1 MWDHDAKG
9 SRLGK
14 NGPLR
19 LGRMAAAASILV
31 CASAGSDRTPY
42 SIDDFEGPAA
52 LQGWRFYSSPAPPA
66 TGGSLAL
73 GSGHREHGAVLTYR
87 LHGGYAE
94 ALWSATSSLPKRRNP
109 AISLWIRFSP
119 EVEVYLVAKDSSGQT
134 LRFPIPAATIEHP
147 KAGDWQYMVVP
158 LAAKEAGRIKG
169 RLVEIGILVQSGI
182 QASAEGR
189 VSFDEVRLREYSETF
204 YLDAAA
210 QVTAPSKESL
220 ELAPRLGVNI
230 HLLRDSEALDLAR
243 AAGFGFVRMDM
254 LWANVEQSGRYRFFA
269 YDALLRA
276 LEARD
281 MGALW
286 ILDYG
291 HPDHGGATPRT
302 PQDVAAFG
310 RFAEAAAAYFKGRK
324 VRYEVWNEPNI
335 AQFWTPSPNVSE
347 YAALL
352 REAVAAIH
360 RADPSAQVSS
370 GGVSRM
376 DAAFLS
382 RAVDPGLAAQL
393 SAVAV
398 HPYPKAG
405 PESIAAELA
414 LFREWAA
421 RALGD
426 HVEIWNTE
434 WGYSSSN
441 APREAPSNG
450 HTEAGRRRQAVLAV
464 REMLTV
470 WTAGFPLAVWY
481 DLRDDGADPANPEH
495 NYGLLDSSGK
505 EKPAMKAIRTLTS
518 TVKDRKFAGMIQE
531 TPAGI
536 HAMRLDGSPDTVF
549 IVWNDQPGE
558 RRPVE
563 YDRRGMI
570 SATDLMGNPV
580 KSKDVG
586 SGRARLEID
595 EATGPIYLHWTTG
608 AASYSATLSPLRQDR

>member
-1 MWDHDAKG
+1 MG
-9 SRLGK
+9 N

-19 LGRMAAAASILV
+19 LGYVATAACILV
-31 CASAGSDRTPY
+31 CASRASDRAPY
-42 SIDDFEGPAA
+42 LIADFEGSAA
-52 LQGWRFYSSPAPPA
+52 LQDWRFYSSPEPPTA
-66 TGGSLAL
+66 AGELVL
-73 GSGHREHGAVLTYR
+73 GPGYRNHGAVLTYR

-94 ALWSATSSLPKRRNP
+94 ALWSATSPLPKRRNP
-109 AISLWIRFSP
+109 AISLWIRFAP
-119 EVEVYLVAKDSSGQT
+119 EVDVYLVARDSSGQA
-134 LRFPIPAATIEHP
+134 LRFPVPAGSIEHP
-147 KAGDWQYMVVP
+147 KAEDWQYVVVP
-158 LAAKEAGRIKG
+158 LEAKTAAGIKG
-169 RLVEIGILVQSGI
+169 RLVETGILVQSRT
-182 QASAEGR
+182 QAAVQGA
-189 VSFDEVRLREYSETF
+189 VSFDDVRLREYSEIF
-204 YLDAAA
+204 NLDAAA
-210 QVTAPSKESL
+210 PITPPSEGPI

-230 HLLRDSEALDLAR
+230 HLLRDSEALDQAR

-254 LWANVEQSGRYRFFA
+254 LWANVERGGRYRFFA

-281 MGALW
+281 MGVLW

-291 HPDHGGATPRT
+291 HPDHGGAAPRT

-310 RFAEAAAAYFKGRK
+310 RFAGAAAANFKGHK

-335 AQFWTPSPNVSE
+335 AQFWTPSPNASE
-347 YAALL
+347 YGALL

-370 GGVSRM
+370 GGMSRM
-376 DAAFLS
+376 DSAFLS
-382 RAVDPGLAAQL
+382 QAVDPRLAAQL

-405 PESIAAELA
+405 PESIAPELA
-414 LFREWAA
+414 LFREWAL
-421 RALGD
+421 RALGERI
-426 HVEIWNTE
+426 EIWNTE
-434 WGYSSSN
+434 WGYSSAN

-470 WTAGFPLAVWY
+470 WTVGFPLAVWY
-481 DLRDDGADPANPEH
+481 DLRDDGPDPANPEH
-495 NYGLLDSSGK
+495 NYGLLDSTGK
-505 EKPAMKAIRTLTS
+505 EKPAMKAIRTLTG
-518 TVKDRKFAGMIQE
+518 TVKDRGFAGMLQE

-536 HAMRLDGSPDTVF
+536 HAMRLDGTSDTIF

-563 YDRRGMI
+563 YDRRNLI

-580 KSKDVG
+580 KTKDG
-586 SGRARLEID
+586 HSGQARVDID
-595 EATGPIYLHWTTG
+595 ETTGPIYLRWTTG
-608 AASYSATLSPLRQDR
+608 SRGYSVTLSPPRQER